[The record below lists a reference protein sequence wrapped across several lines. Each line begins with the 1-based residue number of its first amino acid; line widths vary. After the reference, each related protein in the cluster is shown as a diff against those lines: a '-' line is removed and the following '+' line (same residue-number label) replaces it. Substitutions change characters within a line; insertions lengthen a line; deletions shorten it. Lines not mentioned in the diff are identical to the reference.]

1 MNTVEK
7 LVVSLPTVLATI
19 AINLQIFMI
28 LTGVVA
34 TRLNWNDKFSRT
46 KTVWKNKFEEVFE
59 DEDYKLKI
67 YPKKENY
74 QK

>member
-34 TRLNWNDKFSRT
+34 TRLN
-46 KTVWKNKFEEVFE
+46 
-59 DEDYKLKI
+59 
-67 YPKKENY
+67 
-74 QK
+74 